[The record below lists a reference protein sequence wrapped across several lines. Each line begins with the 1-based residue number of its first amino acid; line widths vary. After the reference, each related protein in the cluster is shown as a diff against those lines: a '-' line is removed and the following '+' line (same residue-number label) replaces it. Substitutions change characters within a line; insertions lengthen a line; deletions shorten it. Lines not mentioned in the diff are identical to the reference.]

1 MALTLGVA
9 TTISTAARNA
19 QADAFD
25 TLVNTGTVQT
35 LVLIDSTGPTVL
47 VTFTLDT
54 TNAFGNAS
62 SGAITVTGLPLSATA
77 SAGAAATAESY
88 EIRIDGTAC
97 WTGGVTGADT
107 ITSGQTVNLTAFT
120 ITWPAS

>member
-1 MALTLGVA
+1 MALTLGAA
-9 TTISTAARNA
+9 TTIATNARNA

-25 TLVNTGTVQT
+25 TLVNTGTAQT

-54 TNAFGNAS
+54 TNAFGAAA
-62 SGAITVTGLPLSATA
+62 SGAITVTGLPLSAAA
-77 SAGAAATAESY
+77 SAGAAATAETY

>member
-1 MALTLGVA
+1 MALTLGNP
-9 TTISTAARNA
+9 TTIATNARNA

-25 TLVNTGTVQT
+25 TLVNSGTTQT

-47 VTFTLDT
+47 VTLTLDG
-54 TNAFGNAS
+54 TNAFGAAS
-62 SGAITVTGLPLSATA
+62 SGAITATGLPISATA
-77 SAGAAATAESY
+77 SAGTAATAETY

-97 WTGGVTGADT
+97 WTGSVTGADT
-107 ITSGQTVNLTAFT
+107 ITTGQTVTLTALT

>member
-1 MALTLGVA
+1 MALTLGNP
-9 TTISTAARNA
+9 TTIATNARNA

-25 TLVNTGTVQT
+25 TLVNSGAVQT
-35 LVLIDSTGPTVL
+35 LVLLNASTVL
-47 VTFTLDT
+47 ATFTLDT
-54 TNAFGNAS
+54 TNAFGAAS
-62 SGAITVTGLPLSATA
+62 AGAITLTGLPL
-77 SAGAAATAESY
+77 AATAAAGSASAVQTY

-97 WTGGVTGADT
+97 WTGGVTGSDT

>member
-1 MALTLGVA
+1 MALTLGAA
-9 TTISTAARNA
+9 TTIATNARNA

-25 TLVNTGTVQT
+25 TLINAGTAQT

-47 VTFTLDT
+47 ATFTLDG
-54 TNAFGNAS
+54 TNAFGAAS
-62 SGAITVTGLPLSATA
+62 SGAITLTGLPLSTTA
-77 SAGAAATAESY
+77 SAGAAATAETY